1 MSLWIRRRDKQGR
14 FHWYLVG
21 VPWFLILMMM
31 IGVALALLLQLLQWL
46 RSLF

>member
-14 FHWYLVG
+14 VHWCLVG
-21 VPWFLILMMM
+21 VPWLWLIAI
-31 IGVALALLLQLLQWL
+31 IGVLLALLLPLVQWL